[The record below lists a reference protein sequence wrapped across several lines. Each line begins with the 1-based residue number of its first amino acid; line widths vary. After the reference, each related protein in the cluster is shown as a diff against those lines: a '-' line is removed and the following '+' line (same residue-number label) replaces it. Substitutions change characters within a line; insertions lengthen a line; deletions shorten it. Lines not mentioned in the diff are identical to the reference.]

1 VHPFHL
7 HALYSIFF
15 TTAAVIASIATAEE
29 LETLSNIPG
38 GSPLTRMCQVVAASF
53 RKRNLAVPEGSSLL
67 YETPDKSSA
76 IAGSRKLEHSDELRL
91 VFPYFEF
98 TFALFSALV
107 TLVKNNGV
115 CSMNNNKLFL
125 IFLLKWNA
133 PSLQIQSSLIKG
145 NVISNMSPTIML

>member
-1 VHPFHL
+1 MEVLDNEVL
-7 HALYSIFF
+7 HGSLLEGSDILQNSI
-15 TTAAVIASIATAEE
+15 
-29 LETLSNIPG
+29 IPG

-53 RKRNLAVPEGSSLL
+53 RKRNLVVPKGSSLL
-67 YETPDKSSA
+67 FETQDKSSA

-98 TFALFSALV
+98 TVALFSALV

-125 IFLLKWNA
+125 IFLLKWNV